1 MDLEFPS
8 KRDVWLAVVV
18 WTGTAMLVA
27 GAIVTLVSPGAITA
41 RLALVATMLGAGAFG
56 PWVLYG
62 TGYHVT
68 AVEIAV
74 RSGPFRWRVPL
85 DAIESVV
92 PSCNPLS
99 SPADKSRFLAARCPA
114 LVLAGDRLLARLS

>member
-27 GAIVTLVSPGAITA
+27 GA
-41 RLALVATMLGAGAFG
+41 FG
-56 PWVLYG
+56 PWTLYG
-62 TGYHVT
+62 TGCHIT

-74 RSGPFRWRVPL
+74 RGGPFRWRVPL

-114 LVLAGDRLLARLS
+114 LVLAGDRLLARA